1 MHWILLYILEYT
13 YTILYYTILI
23 YYIIFLPDFIKWQT
37 NARASLLIK
46 AYIKHYNYSF
56 RYIFSSKD
64 IPIT

>member
-13 YTILYYTILI
+13 YTILYLYTILF
-23 YYIIFLPDFIKWQT
+23 FLPDFIKWQT